1 LKSIFKK
8 IMDSPKWRG
17 WETLYRDPDDG
28 RYWERTFPQ
37 SGSDGGGPPQLRF
50 LTDYEAKDKYDFP

>member
-1 LKSIFKK
+1 
-8 IMDSPKWRG
+8 MDSPKWRG